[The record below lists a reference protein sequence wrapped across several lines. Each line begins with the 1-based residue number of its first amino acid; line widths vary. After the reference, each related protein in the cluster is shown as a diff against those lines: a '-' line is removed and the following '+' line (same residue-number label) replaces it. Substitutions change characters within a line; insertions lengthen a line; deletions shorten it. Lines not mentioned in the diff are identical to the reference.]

1 MQKAAFLMSLG
12 LIINSS
18 AAFAAAPVFQLNAHD
33 GAQLSAIDSYPPRL
47 QQDTALQSAR
57 TLRTSSGSLSDSNGA
72 TFSNAVYKAS
82 SNDGLQ
88 LIPAGYSGATASARR
103 ADVADIVD
111 VADVAGA
118 GTDLSSRSRPAG
130 MTAASRDSLFYFLK
144 NFRARPVQQPAHWTL
159 FLVGLCFVL
168 YQIRRR
174 PMRAAIGFN
183 TAAKLIGG
191 GGRNTGS
198 GGGLSSFGTANAV
211 SA

>member
-1 MQKAAFLMSLG
+1 MQKTAFLMSLG

-18 AAFAAAPVFQLNAHD
+18 AAVAAAPVFQLSARD
-33 GAQLSAIDSYPPRL
+33 GAQLSAIDSYASRSQP
-47 QQDTALQSAR
+47 DTALQSAR
-57 TLRTSSGSLSDSNGA
+57 TLRTSSASPANGA
-72 TFSNAVYKAS
+72 TLSNAVYRAS
-82 SNDGLQ
+82 PNDGLQ
-88 LIPAGYSGATASARR
+88 LISAGFSGAGTSARR
-103 ADVADIVD
+103 TDVADMVE

-118 GTDLSSRSRPAG
+118 GSALSSRSRPAG

-191 GGRNTGS
+191 RGRNPGA
-198 GGGLSSFGTANAV
+198 GGGLNSMSMANAV